1 MFDVNSFGDGPG
13 GPMISGKWI
22 NKKTGETIII
32 RDSIIDGDKMVL
44 ISNKGNIDFNIFSRD
59 YIQASDEVYNE
70 SGQVVSTQPVKTAE
84 VIETANQTPVYTP
97 EENNLEVPINS
108 PRTEQ
113 KSDIK
118 NFELIDKIFK
128 KTESKPVANLKIEWA
143 DFPHNELSMLVNY
156 FDVELEDI
164 SRYIGKYLIN
174 DDLLQNALFDF
185 LSKKLKDIK

>member
-84 VIETANQTPVYTP
+84 VIEIDNQTPVYTS

-108 PRTEQ
+108 PRAEQ
-113 KSDIK
+113 KSNIK

-128 KTESKPVANLKIEWA
+128 KTESKPEADLKINWA
-143 DFPHNELSMLVNY
+143 NFPQNELSMLVNY
-156 FDVELEDI
+156 FDVEIEDI